1 MLSGLGTNSAILF
14 RWIVFRFE
22 KKTAMS
28 GLEKWEDLMWDRV
41 PHLVKYTRYKR
52 NLQKIINFPEFRE
65 FTEYFGIA
73 LRFFFIMVQ

>member
-1 MLSGLGTNSAILF
+1 
-14 RWIVFRFE
+14 
-22 KKTAMS
+22 MS

-52 NLQKIINFPEFRE
+52 NLQKIINFPEYRE